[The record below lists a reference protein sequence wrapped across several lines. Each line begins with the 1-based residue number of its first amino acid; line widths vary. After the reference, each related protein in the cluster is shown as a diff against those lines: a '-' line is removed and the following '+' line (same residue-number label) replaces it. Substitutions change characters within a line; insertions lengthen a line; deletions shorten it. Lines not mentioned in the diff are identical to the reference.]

1 MEWYQVDEDYL
12 ETLGMELMAGRSFS
26 RERASDS
33 AAVLIN
39 QTAARQ
45 FGLADDEAV
54 GKRVLAP
61 DRDEEWS
68 TIIGVVKDFHTL
80 SLHDPVEP
88 VVLFYYWAR
97 PRNILVKID
106 GRDVPAALA
115 HIEKTWAQ
123 HLPDFPLTY
132 TFIDQQYG
140 ALYRAEERL
149 SRVVNTFA
157 GLAILVAC
165 LGLFGLA
172 AFSARQRTKEV
183 GIRKVLGATVSSI
196 VVLLSKDFLRLVAIA
211 FIVAAPL
218 AYLAMQKWL
227 ESFAYRIDL
236 GAGLFLVV
244 GGLALL
250 VAVVTV
256 SYQAG
261 RAALANPVQSLRY
274 E

>member
-12 ETLGMELMAGRSFS
+12 ETLGMELVAGRNFS
-26 RERASDS
+26 PERASDS

-61 DRDEEWS
+61 DRDEQWS

-132 TFIDQQYG
+132 TFID
-140 ALYRAEERL
+140 
-149 SRVVNTFA
+149 SRFT
-157 GLAILVAC
+157 L
-165 LGLFGLA
+165 
-172 AFSARQRTKEV
+172 
-183 GIRKVLGATVSSI
+183 
-196 VVLLSKDFLRLVAIA
+196 
-211 FIVAAPL
+211 
-218 AYLAMQKWL
+218 
-227 ESFAYRIDL
+227 
-236 GAGLFLVV
+236 
-244 GGLALL
+244 
-250 VAVVTV
+250 
-256 SYQAG
+256 
-261 RAALANPVQSLRY
+261 
-274 E
+274 